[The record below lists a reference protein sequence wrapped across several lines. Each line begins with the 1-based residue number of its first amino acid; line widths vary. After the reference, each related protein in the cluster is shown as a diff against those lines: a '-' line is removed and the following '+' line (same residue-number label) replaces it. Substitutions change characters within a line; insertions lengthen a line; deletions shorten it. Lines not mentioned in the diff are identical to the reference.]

1 MTLPPCLIES
11 NHKIMVKKASPK
23 SELKEFKDEVIR
35 HFDVVVEDLESKIDT
50 VAEGLESKIDLLT
63 EQVANNTEQIEG
75 VKDRLDSVEE
85 TIGVIKVDVEFIKY
99 ELKKKVSWDE
109 FAVLEKR
116 VAMLEAKKNR

>member
-1 MTLPPCLIES
+1 
-11 NHKIMVKKASPK
+11 MVKKVSPK